1 MCFFF
6 SLIFVYFMNRKNWIS
21 IRFRVIYVHAKGK
34 QPREDKNMMRYR
46 FRKDGKTYTTMQGK
60 NRFEAQE
67 NLELQFQTS
76 LKGATFEEIWK
87 GKVDRTGI
95 VK

>member
-1 MCFFF
+1 MTQ
-6 SLIFVYFMNRKNWIS
+6 KNWIS

-34 QPREDKNMMRYR
+34 QHPTEDKDMMKYR
-46 FRKDGKTYTTMQGK
+46 FIKDGKTYTTTQGR
-60 NRFEAQE
+60 NRFEAQL
-67 NLELQFQTS
+67 NLELQFQTD

>member
-1 MCFFF
+1 MVQ
-6 SLIFVYFMNRKNWIS
+6 LLLDS
-21 IRFRVIYVHAKGK
+21 IRHQSEYTVTKTK
-34 QPREDKNMMRYR
+34 KPTEDRDMTYR
-46 FRKDGKTYTTMQGK
+46 FTKNGKTYTTRQGQ
-60 NRFEAQE
+60 NRFEAQL

-87 GKVDRTGI
+87 GKVERTGI